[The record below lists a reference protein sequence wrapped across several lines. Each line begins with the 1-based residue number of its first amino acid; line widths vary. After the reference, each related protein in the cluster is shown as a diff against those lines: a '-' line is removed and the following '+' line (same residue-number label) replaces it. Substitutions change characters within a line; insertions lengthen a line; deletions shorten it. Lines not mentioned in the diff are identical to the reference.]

1 MYELPRL
8 PDAGYTVAKFT
19 IIGSNLH
26 VNILKYRIFVA
37 KVVVNPNVQ
46 GWEIK
51 CKGHEKLHWQSCQI
65 GINIDHI
72 LTVILIYNILTF
84 YT

>member
-1 MYELPRL
+1 MVTFRKLYGLTGL

-37 KVVVNPNVQ
+37 KVVVNPNV
-46 GWEIK
+46 
-51 CKGHEKLHWQSCQI
+51 
-65 GINIDHI
+65 
-72 LTVILIYNILTF
+72 
-84 YT
+84 

>member
-1 MYELPRL
+1 MVTFRKLYALTGL

-37 KVVVNPNVQ
+37 KVVVNPNVR
-46 GWEIK
+46 GMGIK

-65 GINIDHI
+65 GINI
-72 LTVILIYNILTF
+72 
-84 YT
+84 